1 MNEIEEVLDNYGLPR
16 PEHPRG
22 RDIPQDEVEILESDL
37 LPETVTSVLRD
48 IDQLHSTIME
58 VSAIHSAQESE
69 IGDAD
74 YVIDVETTP
83 SYSIPS
89 REVFE
94 AAVEALQQESY
105 NIDPMTAEEVTAHI
119 DEILEEV
126 SDEEEEEPFIIDA
139 EAQAIIDAVMEE
151 MEVPEVQNSI
161 QQLEQ
166 VIVPNSQTVL
176 ISETTS
182 RFSGAEWY
190 NQIQRE
196 RVILAGVG
204 GIGSY
209 IGFLLGRLNID
220 KLILFDD
227 DIVDTV
233 NLSGQLYSMENVGQK
248 KVDALSSMIINYANF
263 YKISAQGRKYDEL
276 SPAAPVMI
284 CGFDNMVARSIFF
297 NSWLTYVNNHEGDK
311 HNCLFI
317 DGRLAAEEYQIL
329 CLRGDDEYSIN
340 KYKEEFLFTDAQADA
355 TLCSYKQ
362 TSFMANQ
369 IASNMVNLFVN
380 FVANKCEPIIERYLP
395 FYTEYNAETMFFKT
409 IS

>member
-1 MNEIEEVLDNYGLPR
+1 MSEV
-16 PEHPRG
+16 E
-22 RDIPQDEVEILESDL
+22 EILESDL
-37 LPETVTSVLRD
+37 LPETVTNVLRD
-48 IDQLHSTIME
+48 IDQLQSIVE
-58 VSAIHSAQESE
+58 VPGIFSAQESE
-69 IGDAD
+69 IGDVD

-89 REVFE
+89 REVFQ
-94 AAVEALQQESY
+94 AAIEALQQESH
-105 NIDPMTAEEVTAHI
+105 NIDPMNTEEVTAHI

-126 SDEEEEEPFIIDA
+126 SDEEEPFVIDS
-139 EAQAIIDAVMEE
+139 EAQAAIDAIMEE
-151 MEVPEVQNSI
+151 MEVPEVQTSI

-166 VIVPNSQTVL
+166 VIVPNSQTIL

-196 RVILAGVG
+196 KVILAGVG

-220 KLILFDD
+220 KLTIFDD
-227 DIVDTV
+227 DVVDTV
-233 NLSGQLYSMENVGQK
+233 NLSGQLYSIENVGQK

-276 SPAAPVMI
+276 SPSGPVMI
-284 CGFDNMVARSIFF
+284 CGFDNMVARNIFF
-297 NSWLTYVNNHEGDK
+297 NSWLTYVNNHEEDK

-340 KYKEEFLFTDAQADA
+340 KYREEFLFTDAQADA

>member
-1 MNEIEEVLDNYGLPR
+1 MNEVEEVLDNYGLPR

-22 RDIPQDEVEILESDL
+22 RDIPQDEVEFLESDS
-37 LPETVTSVLRD
+37 LPETVTNVLRD
-48 IDQLHSTIME
+48 IDQFQ
-58 VSAIHSAQESE
+58 SAIVEVPGISSAQESE

-94 AAVEALQQESY
+94 AAVEALQQESH
-105 NIDPMTAEEVTAHI
+105 NIDPMNTEEVTAHI

-126 SDEEEEEPFIIDA
+126 PDEEEPFVIDS
-139 EAQAIIDAVMEE
+139 EAQAAIDAIMEE
-151 MEVPEVQNSI
+151 MEVPEVQTSI
-161 QQLEQ
+161 QQLGQ
-166 VIVPNSQTVL
+166 VIVPNSQTIL

-196 RVILAGVG
+196 KVILAGVG

-220 KLILFDD
+220 KLTIFDD
-227 DIVDTV
+227 DVVDTV
-233 NLSGQLYSMENVGQK
+233 NLSGQLYSIENVGQK

-276 SPAAPVMI
+276 SPSGPVMI
-284 CGFDNMVARSIFF
+284 CGFDNMVARNVFF
-297 NSWLTYVNNHEGDK
+297 NSWLTYVNNHEEDK